1 MPLRILLADD
11 HALLRRGL
19 RLLLAA
25 NNGWQVCGEA
35 DNGRDAIARARELK
49 PDIVVLD
56 ISMPQ
61 LNGLEAARQ
70 IRKELPDAEI
80 LFLTIHDSIEM
91 AHEALRAGARGY
103 VLKSDADRDVLSAI
117 EALQQ
122 HKAFFTPR
130 VSEMVRRGYLRPGE
144 VAEAQ
149 DGRLNVLTAR
159 EREVAQL
166 LAEGKTNKEVADTL
180 HLSVKTVQT
189 HRANI
194 MRKLDLKAF
203 SELVRYA
210 VHTGLVHA

>member
-70 IRKELPDAEI
+70 IHKELPDAEI

-144 VAEAQ
+144 VTEAQ

-180 HLSVKTVQT
+180 HLSVKTAQT

-210 VHTGLVHA
+210 VRTGLVHA